1 MKKPAR
7 NDGVAKKSDLLRY
20 GGIAQCS
27 TYHMYASACATP
39 PRLVCRTFCLAIP
52 MTLCEPVRNG
62 IMQKI
67 LSVGLALLLPLLA
80 WPAMAAKGEQIGEVD
95 TVFKFLGAN
104 HRIVVEAFDDPDIP
118 GATCYVSRART
129 GGIKG
134 SLGLAEDSADASL
147 ACRQTG
153 PITLPPD
160 IASGKEDGERVF
172 RRSSSLLFKKLQ
184 VVRFYDKKRNTLIY
198 LTYSDRVI
206 EGSPQNSVSAVP
218 IREWR

>member
-1 MKKPAR
+1 MR
-7 NDGVAKKSDLLRY
+7 HG
-20 GGIAQCS
+20 
-27 TYHMYASACATP
+27 
-39 PRLVCRTFCLAIP
+39 
-52 MTLCEPVRNG
+52 
-62 IMQKI
+62 
-67 LSVGLALLLPLLA
+67 LSVVGMVLLLPLLA

-104 HRIVVEAFDDPDIP
+104 HRIVVEAFDDPDIS

-134 SLGLAEDSADASL
+134 SLGLAEDTADASL

-206 EGSPQNSVSAVP
+206 EGSPQNSVSAIP